1 MGFEKQRQYWK
12 IGKKWDVM
20 YVADIIHF
28 RQICYLQ
35 QFILIEKHEKPDV
48 PHKLQT
54 SELKYI
60 QIFRD

>member
-1 MGFEKQRQYWK
+1 
-12 IGKKWDVM
+12 M

-35 QFILIEKHEKPDV
+35 QFILIEKHEKHDV
-48 PHKLQT
+48 PYKLQT